1 MPSFTT
7 IVHSHGICE
16 SDFIEDE
23 YQIDAE
29 SPTAAIAEATS
40 RWRETVLS
48 RWPDNAIDDV
58 FVLPE
63 GVDPETFDLG
73 DAIR

>member
-7 IVHSHGICE
+7 VVHSHGICE
-16 SDFIEDE
+16 ADLIEDE

-29 SPTAAIAEATS
+29 SPSAAIAEATR